1 MRQWSGERAFYS
13 ADPVR
18 ADACRD
24 PRLANVWPGPELR
37 GRQRDRSPERT
48 FRRMPAAL
56 ARIRNVRAFRSAVV
70 PAPWCTGR
78 SLLGSAIVRVC
89 RSTRHRACKP
99 GRSRDPLIHRVFRET
114 TRTGV
119 PGSRQQISTENRE
132 SWPRFLPGCPRGD
145 PRFDVDYT
153 SSARG
158 KRATRPRYGVVRA
171 AMRRNDLNSVHPRRC
186 FRHLRCDQVPE
197 SCATFVLAAVE
208 SRFARAA
215 RRQQCGVSPSLVD
228 QKRLASQTSRA
239 APPLSR
245 DERRPLFHQVANRI
259 GPVAGPCGPGNDEK
273 ASPRRSS
280 GDGET

>member
-1 MRQWSGERAFYS
+1 MARPRTPRSAARSKSGAHVPENARGTRANSGCTSRSKRGRTGTLVHRTLTFGVG
-13 ADPVR
+13 D
-18 ADACRD
+18 C
-24 PRLANVWPGPELR
+24 PRLPQYSSSSV
-37 GRQRDRSPERT
+37 Q
-48 FRRMPAAL
+48 
-56 ARIRNVRAFRSAVV
+56 
-70 PAPWCTGR
+70 
-78 SLLGSAIVRVC
+78 
-89 RSTRHRACKP
+89 TRKKP
-99 GRSRDPLIHRVFRET
+99 GSPDSPSFPRNDSDRCTRVAAADLHRK
-114 TRTGV
+114 
-119 PGSRQQISTENRE
+119 PE

-145 PRFDVDYT
+145 PRIDVDYT